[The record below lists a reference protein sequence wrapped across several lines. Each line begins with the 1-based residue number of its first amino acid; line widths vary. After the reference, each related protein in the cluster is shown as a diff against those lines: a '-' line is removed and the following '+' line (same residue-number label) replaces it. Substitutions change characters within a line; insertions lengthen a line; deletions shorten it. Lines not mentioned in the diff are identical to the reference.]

1 VRERKREQER
11 ESKSTPH
18 NSKLCVQRALERDTP
33 HVAII
38 HEIAAIYTYSN
49 IYIYVYIYIY
59 TCMYICIYIIYYI
72 YIYIT
77 YLRQMETEDQ
87 GGSGVERMRLV
98 VSSSQDIERDIRIH
112 IFIYTYIY
120 VYICMYIYMYIYDR
134 WTLRSKM
141 VVVVRG
147 CS

>member
-1 VRERKREQER
+1 MRERKREQER

-59 TCMYICIYIIYYI
+59 MYVHMYIYNILYIHIYYI
-72 YIYIT
+72 FT
-77 YLRQMETEDQ
+77 TD
-87 GGSGVERMRLV
+87 G
-98 VSSSQDIERDIRIH
+98 D
-112 IFIYTYIY
+112 
-120 VYICMYIYMYIYDR
+120 
-134 WTLRSKM
+134 
-141 VVVVRG
+141 
-147 CS
+147 